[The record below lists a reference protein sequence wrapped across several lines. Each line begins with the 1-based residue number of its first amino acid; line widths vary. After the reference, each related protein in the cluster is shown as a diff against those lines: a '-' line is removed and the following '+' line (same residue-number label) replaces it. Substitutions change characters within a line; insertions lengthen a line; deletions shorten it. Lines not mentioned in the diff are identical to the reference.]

1 MKGINSRLAL
11 SNFKKKD
18 KKFSSDKPTIKIEKK
33 GSEEQRIKSKD
44 ITDVQFKLVKD
55 HTDHKALLIN
65 ILKSSMLS
73 SMKK

>member
-11 SNFKKKD
+11 SNFKRKD

-33 GSEEQRIKSKD
+33 DSEEQQIKLKD

-55 HTDHKALLIN
+55 HMAHKVLLTST
-65 ILKSSMLS
+65 LKLSMLN